1 MAEDR
6 DTLPPLPIRHTW
18 DIDYDSRKP
27 YDLYTADQLRAYAAQ
42 AVAQQAESR
51 RAAQAQVAQL
61 QERIARAGI
70 EQQRAVREAV
80 AQERER
86 CARIVEAYKVPV
98 GNSAAGEMACEWT
111 MDALKEVRDA
121 IRAGSPSP
129 QPAPAGRRLVPEEAT
144 WDMRIAGSTAYR
156 EPRDGH
162 YTARMECADDAYR
175 AMLAAAPQPPS
186 ATATTGYAQVIDGP
200 KGPGLEWDDSA
211 CPTCGEDGGTSCGM
225 PNCGLLQGD
234 EEAKPVA
241 YRYWKDKF
249 ACWEYSDTPLEFPAV
264 PAGTVMEPLYLHQPP
279 PPSVSSR
286 AEELLRDA
294 VRHAEWH
301 DKHIHPWNG
310 ESFQTWCLT
319 IYLPVPLS
327 MADKSPEA
335 ALNRVLNQPPSAG
348 EETKP

>member
-1 MAEDR
+1 MAED
-6 DTLPPLPIRHTW
+6 TLKSMLAAEM
-18 DIDYDSRKP
+18 DAYYKGEYIDGAGAKDRIE
-27 YDLYTADQLRAYAAQ
+27 AFARAYAAQ

-129 QPAPAGRRLVPEEAT
+129 QPAP
-144 WDMRIAGSTAYR
+144 
-156 EPRDGH
+156 
-162 YTARMECADDAYR
+162 
-175 AMLAAAPQPPS
+175 QPPS
-186 ATATTGYAQVIDGP
+186 GIVTTTGFAQVIDGP
-200 KGPGLEWDDSA
+200 KE
-211 CPTCGEDGGTSCGM
+211 
-225 PNCGLLQGD
+225 
-234 EEAKPVA
+234 PVA

-264 PAGTVMEPLYLHQPP
+264 PAGTVMEPLYLNPP
-279 PPSVSSR
+279 
-286 AEELLRDA
+286 
-294 VRHAEWH
+294 
-301 DKHIHPWNG
+301 
-310 ESFQTWCLT
+310 
-319 IYLPVPLS
+319 
-327 MADKSPEA
+327 
-335 ALNRVLNQPPSAG
+335 PPSAG